1 MSTGHNVNQRAS
13 RAMSRKPAEGI
24 EHQGRGEQV
33 EARRVIGGIGVFLE
47 KGENEARQGEAKLAT
62 VGRGRRSAKT
72 EGGLGSI
79 FIREGRNGRR
89 GREGASRPWQEPAR
103 QETDIPSRSSTRLL
117 VPNTDLHLQLHVC
130 RAHRSCGNIDL
141 RHATPLPY
149 LQSALSN
156 SAALPLP
163 SPNGC
168 KRSLRLVARAF
179 THETC
184 ESPLLKTP
192 LPHPHPLT
200 CLPPPLLLRILFP
213 PRIASHLFF
222 LTSRVQRRMR
232 ITLQHKHTHIRPRL
246 QHHGGRHCGS
256 G

>member
-1 MSTGHNVNQRAS
+1 MARLRSCQADTRSISTLPSRASSGALRVSTGHNVNQRAS

-33 EARRVIGGIGVFLE
+33 EARRAIGAIGVFLE

-117 VPNTDLHLQLHVC
+117 VPNTDFNLQL
-130 RAHRSCGNIDL
+130 SCLLFL
-141 RHATPLPY
+141 R
-149 LQSALSN
+149 
-156 SAALPLP
+156 
-163 SPNGC
+163 
-168 KRSLRLVARAF
+168 
-179 THETC
+179 
-184 ESPLLKTP
+184 
-192 LPHPHPLT
+192 
-200 CLPPPLLLRILFP
+200 
-213 PRIASHLFF
+213 
-222 LTSRVQRRMR
+222 
-232 ITLQHKHTHIRPRL
+232 QH
-246 QHHGGRHCGS
+246 
-256 G
+256 